1 MRLTKLEFW
10 AMNNPVR
17 RYIQKRLEFRL
28 FQEMG
33 LTEPGKR
40 ILEIGC
46 GSGYGARL
54 LATLEPASYVGIDLM
69 PEQIERT
76 KGTNLP
82 NTQFAVMDA
91 TDLSAYE
98 DGSFDYVVVFG
109 ILHHIPAWRTAL
121 SEIERVLAPGGSLF
135 IEELQKASTKMIGQL
150 FHWHVPEAGFTF
162 AEFETGMM
170 DAGLEVDPELVKIGV
185 FSKEFGIQATQELL
199 EVSPRPTAIFATSN
213 RLLMGTMTA
222 LAAHEVRVPDEIS
235 VIAFDDSEWLSF
247 WQPPITTVDIAVEEM
262 AMLAVQLLLRWI
274 REGHPPEKPRTYS
287 LSTMLIERKSC
298 KRVGSQPREG

>member
-17 RYIQKRLEFRL
+17 RYIQKHLEFRL

-54 LATLEPASYVGIDLM
+54 LSVVKPASYVGIDLM

-76 KGTNLP
+76 KGIDLP
-82 NTQFAVMDA
+82 NTRFAVMDA
-91 TDLSAYE
+91 TDLSVFE

-109 ILHHIPAWRTAL
+109 ILHHIPAWRTVL
-121 SEIERVLAPGGSLF
+121 SEIERVLAPDGSLF
-135 IEELQKASTKMIGQL
+135 IEELQKASTKMLDRL

-162 AEFETGMM
+162 AELETGMM
-170 DAGLEVDPELVKIGV
+170 DAGLEI
-185 FSKEFGIQATQELL
+185 L
-199 EVSPRPTAIFATSN
+199 ETRAYGFFNSYCAR
-213 RLLMGTMTA
+213 
-222 LAAHEVRVPDEIS
+222 
-235 VIAFDDSEWLSF
+235 
-247 WQPPITTVDIAVEEM
+247 
-262 AMLAVQLLLRWI
+262 
-274 REGHPPEKPRTYS
+274 KPA
-287 LSTMLIERKSC
+287 
-298 KRVGSQPREG
+298 